1 MRERYLI
8 EYSNHAQID
17 FRYVWNIE
25 KEYIEQSTISSVE
38 QVMEWDSK
46 NKDIHIFVRD
56 LKFNKIVGEIALLP
70 LSKNSLM
77 LLC

>member
-17 FRYVWNIE
+17 FRDVWNIE

-38 QVMEWDSK
+38 QVMEWDNK

-56 LKFNKIVGEIALLP
+56 
-70 LSKNSLM
+70 
-77 LLC
+77 